1 CVCNGMRA
9 ARFHAVGRP
18 LQIED
23 VGKPDLRANDVL
35 IRVKAAGMCYSD
47 IHVLD
52 GVIAADPP
60 VTLGHEIA
68 GIVEEVGSGVTGF
81 GKGDRVLVHFLSPC
95 GKCKRCLQGNGMQC
109 LRLFE
114 REGYG
119 FSDDG
124 GYAEYC
130 RVDAERLIKL
140 PDDLGIEFAATLG
153 CAGITAYH
161 AVKSVARVKMG
172 ESVVIYGAGGVG
184 LYALQA
190 ARLAGAYTIAVARS
204 EARLRLAESL
214 GADHVV
220 NAKES
225 NLRREVRRLTDGA
238 GADVVFDFVMTD
250 ESIRNSMGM
259 LASGGRLVLVGVSN
273 KPITIDPQITVLKE
287 FSLLGS
293 LVGTKDELEE
303 LVGLAASKRIRSVAN
318 RAFTLDEVN
327 EALTMLRRGEIVGRG
342 YVVP

>member
-1 CVCNGMRA
+1 MRA
-9 ARFHAVGRP
+9 ARFHAVGKP

-23 VGKPDLRANDVL
+23 IEKPRLNSNDVL

-47 IHVLD
+47 VHVLD
-52 GVIAADPP
+52 GIIAADPP

-68 GIVEEVGSGVTGF
+68 GIVEEVGSSVGDYR
-81 GKGDRVLVHFLSPC
+81 KGDRVLVHFLSPC
-95 GKCKRCLQGNGMQC
+95 GKCKRCLQGKGMQC
-109 LRLFE
+109 FRLFQ

-130 RVDAERLIKL
+130 KVDAERLVKL
-140 PDDLGIEFAATLG
+140 PDDLSIEFAATLG

-161 AVKSVARVKMG
+161 AVKSIARVKMG
-172 ESVVIYGAGGVG
+172 ETVVIYGAGGVG
-184 LYALQA
+184 LYTLQV
-190 ARLAGAYTIAVARS
+190 ARLSGAYTIAVARS

-220 NAKES
+220 SAKDG
-225 NLRREVRRLTDGA
+225 NVRKEVKRLTDGT
-238 GADVVFDFVMTD
+238 GADVVLDFVISD
-250 ESIRNSMGM
+250 ESVKNAMSM
-259 LASGGRLVLVGVSN
+259 LANGGRLVLVGVSN
-273 KPITIDPQITVLKE
+273 KPISIDPQITVLKE

-303 LVGLAASKRIRSVAN
+303 LVGLASSKRIRSIAN
-318 RAFTLDEVN
+318 KAFTLDEVN
-327 EALTMLRRGEIVGRG
+327 DALTMLRRGEIVGRG
-342 YVVP
+342 YIVP

>member
-1 CVCNGMRA
+1 MRA
-9 ARFHAVGRP
+9 ARFHAVGKP

-23 VGKPDLRANDVL
+23 IEMPRLGADDVL

-47 IHVLD
+47 VHVLD

-68 GIVEEVGSGVTGF
+68 GVVEAVGSNVTDYR
-81 GKGDRVLVHFLSPC
+81 KGDRVLVHFLSPC
-95 GKCKRCLQGNGMQC
+95 GKCKRCLQGKGMQC
-109 LRLFE
+109 FNLFK

-130 RVDAERLIKL
+130 KVNADRLVRL
-140 PDDLGIEFAATLG
+140 PDDLSIEFAATLG

-161 AVKSVARVKMG
+161 AVKSIAKVRSG
-172 ESVVIYGAGGVG
+172 ETVVIYGAGGVG

-190 ARLAGAYTIAVARS
+190 ARLAGAYTIAIARS
-204 EARLRLAESL
+204 EARLKLAESL

-220 NAKES
+220 NAKDS
-225 NLRREVRRLTDGA
+225 NVRKEVKRLTDGI
-238 GADVVFDFVMTD
+238 GADVVLDFVISD
-250 ESIRNSMGM
+250 ESTKNAMSM
-259 LASGGRLVLVGVSN
+259 LANGGRLVLVGVSN
-273 KPITIDPQITVLKE
+273 RPISIDPQITVLKE

-303 LVGLAASKRIRSVAN
+303 LVGLASSKRIRSIAN
-318 RAFTLDEVN
+318 KAFTLDEVN
-327 EALTMLRRGEIVGRG
+327 DALAMLRRGEIVGRG
-342 YVVP
+342 YIVP